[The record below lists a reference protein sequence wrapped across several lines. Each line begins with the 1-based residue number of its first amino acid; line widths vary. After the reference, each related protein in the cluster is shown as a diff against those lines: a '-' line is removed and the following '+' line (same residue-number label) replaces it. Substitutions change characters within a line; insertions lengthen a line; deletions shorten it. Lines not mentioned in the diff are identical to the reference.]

1 MDRGAWRAIGSQRVQ
16 HNLVTNSSTG
26 YYMQLACRCFPSL
39 LTGALS
45 TVFCPSRCSTWQ
57 GQPLGAGG
65 IHRRSCARDSHLCP
79 PATPT
84 FRASP
89 SGGDWK
95 NHSHLF
101 IQLTFP
107 EHLVCARLSFV
118 APRGQ
123 LGARQRGLPLRAL
136 LCSSGETDSKQVNRP
151 AKQDGFS
158 ISVMEK
164 MKQGAALEGGS
175 HFFFFLAA
183 LHNMLGWGSNPYLF
197 NTKSILYWGM
207 AG

>member
-1 MDRGAWRAIGSQRVQ
+1 MDREAWRATGSQRVQ

-26 YYMQLACRCFPSL
+26 YYMQLACRCFSSL

-45 TVFCPSRCSTWQ
+45 TVFCPSCCSTWQ
-57 GQPLGAGG
+57 GQPLGDGG

-101 IQLTFP
+101 IQLTLSAPAQTFHRASASNI
-107 EHLVCARLSFV
+107 HLPICCLYFWVINRLSEPYHV
-118 APRGQ
+118 QSETPGSSAP
-123 LGARQRGLPLRAL
+123 PSKTP
-136 LCSSGETDSKQVNRP
+136 CSSP
-151 AKQDGFS
+151 AFPSSGN
-158 ISVMEK
+158 
-164 MKQGAALEGGS
+164 
-175 HFFFFLAA
+175 HLATTQS
-183 LHNMLGWGSNPYLF
+183 LKPESQESPLTYRIH
-197 NTKSILYWGM
+197 TK
-207 AG
+207 

>member
-1 MDRGAWRAIGSQRVQ
+1 MDREAWRATGSQRVQ

-26 YYMQLACRCFPSL
+26 YYMQLACRCFSSL

-45 TVFCPSRCSTWQ
+45 TVFCPSCCSTWQ
-57 GQPLGAGG
+57 GQPLGDGG

-101 IQLTFP
+101 ILSHKKALQ
-107 EHLVCARLSFV
+107 HLASRPCIPIFNYLS
-118 APRGQ
+118 Q
-123 LGARQRGLPLRAL
+123 SL
-136 LCSSGETDSKQVNRP
+136 NN
-151 AKQDGFS
+151 
-158 ISVMEK
+158 IM
-164 MKQGAALEGGS
+164 
-175 HFFFFLAA
+175 HF
-183 LHNMLGWGSNPYLF
+183 
-197 NTKSILYWGM
+197 
-207 AG
+207 